1 MNLKACS
8 SISIASPFLLSEE
21 TFNFSLCSLLPR
33 EAGCRPASIFTGFHP
48 QQTSPN
54 TDLIGPLKRLMTLNL
69 SQLASLDPSRLFHG
83 FSVVGSWA
91 ECLPVLICP
100 VESRCPVICLFSHAP
115 SQGLAL
121 SECSILVCPKDT
133 DEGDKPA
140 HLYRNDWRGSSEVWK
155 RQSHFGG
162 RI

>member
-8 SISIASPFLLSEE
+8 SLSIASPFLLSEE
-21 TFNFSLCSLLPR
+21 TFKFSLCSLLPR

-100 VESRCPVICLFSHAP
+100 VESRCPVICLLSHAP

-121 SECSILVCPKDT
+121 SALSLSAQRTLMRATNQPICTGMTGEAVLKCGRDKAILG
-133 DEGDKPA
+133 EGSD
-140 HLYRNDWRGSSEVWK
+140 
-155 RQSHFGG
+155 
-162 RI
+162 